1 MSTLAP
7 TLQAFFTTRL
17 VQQRHASPRTVEAYR
32 DAFRLLLA
40 YAHAQVGKAPARL
53 DLADFDADMI
63 SSFLDHLE
71 HERHNSV
78 RTRNAR
84 LTAIHSFYRFAAYR
98 HPEHAELISQIL
110 AIPAKR
116 CETTIV
122 SFLDEPEIDA
132 VLAAADSTTWAGR
145 RDHALLLVAVQT
157 GLRLSE
163 LIDLRCQDAHLGTGP
178 HLSCLGKGR
187 KHRDTPLSPTAVRVL
202 RAWLRERDGHPH
214 EPLFPSRRGGHLSP
228 DAVQR
233 LLAKHVTTAA
243 ASCASLRDKR
253 VTPHTLRHSCAMAL
267 LHHGV
272 DIAVI
277 ALWLGHEKL
286 QSTQIYLHAD
296 LTIKEQALNRTA
308 PRGIP
313 GNGRYRPP
321 DPLLAFLDSL

>member
-17 VQQRHASPRTVEAYR
+17 VQQRQASPRTVQTYR

-40 YAHAQVGKAPARL
+40 YAHVRTGKAPAQL
-53 DLADFDADMI
+53 DLADLDADMI
-63 SSFLDHLE
+63 SGFLDHLE
-71 HERHNSV
+71 QQRHNSV

-98 HPEHAELISQIL
+98 HPEHAELVSQIL
-110 AIPAKR
+110 AIPTKR
-116 CETTIV
+116 CETAVV
-122 SFLDEPEIDA
+122 SFLDESEIDA
-132 VLAAADSTTWAGR
+132 VLAAPDRTTWAGR
-145 RDHALLLVAVQT
+145 RDHTLLLVAVQT

-163 LIDLRCQDAHLGTGP
+163 LIDLRYQDAHLGTGP
-178 HLSCLGKGR
+178 HLSCFGKGR
-187 KHRDTPLSPTAVRVL
+187 KRRDTPLSSTAVRVL
-202 RAWLRERDGHPH
+202 HAWLRERNGHPH

-228 DAVQR
+228 DAIQR

-243 ASCASLRDKR
+243 ESCPSLRTKR

-267 LHHGV
+267 LRHGV

-308 PRGIP
+308 PHGTT
-313 GNGRYRPP
+313 GTGRYRPP
-321 DPLLAFLDSL
+321 DRLLAFLDNL